1 MKKKILSLGV
11 IAILAI
17 MLFALT
23 GCGDEETNTSKN
35 AQGTTTTSAT
45 NKEIT
50 SVENKENDIKKEE
63 DSMYSS
69 GIHHATIEV
78 RDYGT
83 IKLELDA
90 DTAPIT
96 VANFAK
102 LVNEGFY
109 DGLTFHRIIEGFM
122 MQGGDPLGN
131 GTGGSDE
138 TIKGEFSENG
148 VRNDISHERGTLS
161 MARSADPDS
170 GSSQFFIVHQDSTYL
185 DGQYAGF
192 GKVLEGM
199 EVVDKICSEVPVKDD
214 NGTVDVEYQPVI
226 VSIKMIEK

>member
-1 MKKKILSLGV
+1 MRKIASVLLAMMLVVFGV
-11 IAILAI
+11 
-17 MLFALT
+17 T
-23 GCGDEETNTSKN
+23 GCGKNT
-35 AQGTTTTSAT
+35 AGTSTTDIGSVGNSDAGSSEGVDSGIL
-45 NKEIT
+45 KGKFYAEI
-50 SVENKENDIKKEE
+50 DIK
-63 DSMYSS
+63 
-69 GIHHATIEV
+69 
-78 RDYGT
+78 DYGV
-83 IKLELDA
+83 IKVELDA
-90 DTAPIT
+90 DSAPET
-96 VANFAK
+96 VSNFVK

>member
-1 MKKKILSLGV
+1 MRRVTSILLAMMLMVVGV
-11 IAILAI
+11 
-17 MLFALT
+17 T
-23 GCGDEETNTSKN
+23 GCGKS
-35 AQGTTTTSAT
+35 TTGSTVQSGSSSSSDTSAQIGSL
-45 NKEIT
+45 KGKIYAEI
-50 SVENKENDIKKEE
+50 NIK
-63 DSMYSS
+63 
-69 GIHHATIEV
+69 
-78 RDYGT
+78 DYGI
-83 IKLELDA
+83 IKVELDA
-90 DTAPIT
+90 DSAPIT
-96 VANFAK
+96 VNNFVK

-122 MQGGDPLGN
+122 MQGGDPMGN

-192 GKVLEGM
+192 GKVIEGM
-199 EVVDKICSEVPVKDD
+199 EVVDKICTDVPVKDD
-214 NGTVDVEYQPVI
+214 NGTVDVEFQPVI
-226 VSIKMIEK
+226 VNIKIVQ